1 MNTFKNAETR
11 IYFGYCHRRPED
23 GEWASSHPHVIFM
36 SDGSTRFATV
46 KKTVAHVVVDEDD
59 AGQPVTESW
68 QIKDHQCE
76 TVVQYF
82 STHQP

>member
-1 MNTFKNAETR
+1 MNNFKNAETQ
-11 IYFGYCHRRPED
+11 IHFAYCARRPED
-23 GEWASSHPHVIFM
+23 GEWAAAHPHIVFM
-36 SDGSTRFATV
+36 SDDTTRFATV